1 MRLTSLFLL
10 AAFAASTV
18 GAASYQ
24 KRDGTIVDPIQSV
37 NGGDLPYTGNNL
49 EPSANLS
56 NASLPF
62 ADLTG
67 ANMSDTILHGAN
79 LSNANLGGAD
89 LSGASLWGADVHYAD
104 LSGANLTYLDLFN
117 TNLTDSD
124 LSGADLTNAYYL
136 GASNGSP
143 YYDAETDFTDAWYD
157 GTGGSILFDPVA
169 AGWTLVPEPSTALLL
184 AIGLVGLTGRRR
196 SH

>member
-1 MRLTSLFLL
+1 MGTRKLFSGVVRFCVPSVLIL
-10 AAFAASTV
+10 FTASYTH
-18 GAASYQ
+18 AASYQ
-24 KRDGTIVDPIQSV
+24 KVDGTIVDPILDKYDG
-37 NGGDLPYTGNNL
+37 NPHPYGGRDL
-49 EPSANLS
+49 EPYANLYHADLSGAYLS
-56 NASLPF
+56 NATLP
-62 ADLTG
+62 G

-79 LSNANLGGAD
+79 LNNANLA
-89 LSGASLWGADVHYAD
+89 
-104 LSGANLTYLDLFN
+104 
-117 TNLTDSD
+117 
-124 LSGADLTNAYYL
+124 GADLTNAFYL

-169 AGWTLVPEPSTALLL
+169 AGWTLVPEPNTAILL